1 MPRMQLCT
9 DRQTS
14 TVSRMGE
21 VRCGVGYFVLA
32 ALAWACGP
40 ANATKDV
47 TFQVLKDTDTSL
59 PHGDHA
65 ICAATTVCTHH
76 ARCAC
81 SRQLRNCF
89 QCVYSL
95 QLAHFHAIDVLA
107 TTSHYFQM
115 HTHAHREPH
124 PPVVLVVD
132 SHNIRL
138 NMTKLACK
146 LQAGLFRSAACSLR
160 SVCC

>member
-1 MPRMQLCT
+1 MVWGTSCSQRLHGLVDQRMQ
-9 DRQTS
+9 RKTS
-14 TVSRMGE
+14 HSKCSRIRTRLFPTE
-21 VRCGVGYFVLA
+21 TTPYVLPQWCVRTMLD
-32 ALAWACGP
+32 AL
-40 ANATKDV
+40 N
-47 TFQVLKDTDTSL
+47 
-59 PHGDHA
+59 
-65 ICAATTVCTHH
+65 
-76 ARCAC
+76 C